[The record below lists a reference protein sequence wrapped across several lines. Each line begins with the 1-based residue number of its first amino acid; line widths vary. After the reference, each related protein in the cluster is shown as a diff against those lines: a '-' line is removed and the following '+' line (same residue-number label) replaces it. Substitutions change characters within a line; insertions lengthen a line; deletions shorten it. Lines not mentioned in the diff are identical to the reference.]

1 MIAPKTMSFSVNLL
15 AELQPRR
22 LLKIVPDLLAVSLLL
37 ALPVVVFWAFWAGN
51 PADRLMMK
59 GDILMQGYPSRFFV
73 HRLFNQGE
81 LPLWNPYQ
89 LAGMPLLGDVQVAVY
104 YLPNLALDLLYLG
117 RDLPY
122 QAFEGLVIAHYVLG
136 ALLFYGYL
144 RNLGLSTA
152 PALIGAIAFQFNGFF
167 VGHRGHYNMFGVVVW
182 IPGVMWMLDR
192 AWAQTGYTSRAI
204 LWTALAGLAL
214 SQMVMAGHPQLTMY
228 GVLFIIAYFG
238 YRWLE
243 GSAGWQNWWH
253 SSSPEK
259 LQHPL
264 VQKPLLFCVSGVLA
278 GAIAAVALLPTAELL
293 GRSMRSEP
301 TYRFSAEYSLLPRN
315 FVTLLMPE
323 FLDWS
328 GTEFRIYAGILTL
341 ALAVVAW
348 TVTRRSRSELRFY
361 LTVMI
366 AATVVALG
374 GFTVFQ
380 GFAYNYL
387 PGFGQVRV
395 SVRAF
400 FFANFALSVMAAF
413 GAETLLRQLDDLETT
428 RLAQLVRYG
437 RRLMVLGGAVAIL
450 LYLLLVWN
458 FEAIGEIF
466 YTRTVFTTVSSDQTF
481 AFLTQTTNQ
490 FLLFLTFFGATV
502 LLLWARWANRL
513 HGPKLGL
520 ALGLLIT
527 LDLATYAPSH
537 DTITADP
544 DQFAFTHKNFNVE
557 LYTDWWQIQDQE
569 QLIETLSQYLGPARL
584 DNNAEVLPNN
594 YSQVWSLPFNSGY
607 NILDLQARFDL
618 QHQWPLL
625 SNTQK
630 WDLFNVGY
638 ILAGPDVTDPPEV
651 GAAALLQNSM
661 GTLWQRANQPA
672 YATFNTGIRPMAA
685 PVTVNGWLDA
695 FPQSYQNRP
704 AVAASDASLRE
715 TLAKHWPEPL
725 NPDYYQ
731 IGRTGKYSPVDISV
745 LSGGKS
751 APYSAIVVNGE
762 TVSPEQRGLVMALID
777 PVTGEIIASDGFD
790 TYLSAAESDRFAA
803 AVSAVPAGTI
813 AALATYEEGTAK
825 LTDNARLALADLG
838 AVETL
843 RDQFGAAYALIGIK
857 GSNPGTALE
866 QLGPN
871 PIMLDVGIGAA
882 SLPTAETRLNLLE
895 YRPNQITLLVN
906 NPVPGLLTISEAVYP
921 GWTAFVNGQPTP
933 ILQANGLFRSVVLPA
948 ALDEQPH
955 EVTFVYAPASFRLGA
970 AVSVIGLSLVMGLLA
985 ANFIYSMH
993 SNSSLTGEKM
1003 QHITTADSSQSFNNK
1018 IIKLSTR
1025 LLQHREL
1032 KRLGKYGLVGA
1043 FGAVVDMTT
1052 LNTLI
1057 FALGWTSDSDKMIAN
1072 IISVSMAIISN
1083 YILNRMWTFPET
1095 RNRQAGI
1102 QFLQFVLVS
1111 LSGLLINSAIFYA
1124 ADQFFFS
1131 LFFSDLMAVQ
1141 LAKLVSI
1148 GIVMFWNFGINRVW
1162 TFQGV

>member
-1 MIAPKTMSFSVNLL
+1 MIAPKTMSLPVNLL
-15 AELQPRR
+15 TGLQPRR
-22 LLKIVPDLLAVSLLL
+22 LLKVVPDLLAVSLLL
-37 ALPVVVFWAFWAGN
+37 MLPVVVFWAFWAGN

-122 QAFEGLVIAHYVLG
+122 QAFEGLVIAHYMLG

-144 RNLGLSTA
+144 RNLGLSAA

-182 IPGVMWMLDR
+182 IPGVLWMFDR
-192 AWAQTGYTSRAI
+192 AWAQPGYTRRAI
-204 LWTALAGLAL
+204 MWTALAGLTL

-228 GVLFIIAYFG
+228 GVLFILTYFG

-243 GSAGWQNWWH
+243 GSAGWQNWRQ
-253 SSSPEK
+253 SPWSQK

-264 VQKPLLFCVSGVLA
+264 VQKPLLFGAGGMLA

-315 FVTLLMPE
+315 FITLLMPE

-341 ALAVVAW
+341 ALALVAW

-374 GFTVFQ
+374 GFTIFQ

-413 GAETLLRQLDDLETT
+413 GAETLLRQLDDMETT
-428 RLAQLVRYG
+428 RLAQLVRYS
-437 RRLMVLGGAVAIL
+437 RQLIALGGAVAIL

-458 FEAIGEIF
+458 FETIGEIF
-466 YTRTVFTTVSSDQTF
+466 YTRTVFTTVSPDQTF

-490 FLLFLTFFGATV
+490 FLLFLTFLGATV
-502 LLLWARWANRL
+502 LLLWARLANRL
-513 HGPKLGL
+513 HGSKLAL
-520 ALGLLIT
+520 ALGLLMT

-625 SNTQK
+625 TDTQK

-638 ILAGPDVTDPPEV
+638 IVTGPEVTDPPEAD
-651 GAAALLQNSM
+651 AAPLLQNSM
-661 GTLWQRANQPA
+661 GTLWQRADQPA
-672 YATFNTGIRPMAA
+672 YAQFNAGIRPMAA
-685 PVTVNGWLDA
+685 STTVNGWLNA
-695 FPQSYQNRP
+695 FPQSYQDRP
-704 AVAASDASLRE
+704 AVAAPDGSLRE
-715 TLAKHWPEPL
+715 TLAKQWPEPL

-751 APYSAIVVNGE
+751 APYSAIIVNGE
-762 TVSPEQRGLVMALID
+762 TVSPEQRGLIMALID
-777 PVTGEIIASDGFD
+777 PVTGEIIAGDGFD
-790 TYLSAAESDRFAA
+790 TYMSAAESDRFAA
-803 AVSAVPAGTI
+803 AVSAAPTGVI
-813 AALATYEEGTAK
+813 VALATYEEGTAQ
-825 LTDNARLALADLG
+825 LTDNARLALADVG
-838 AVETL
+838 AAEPL

-857 GSNPGTALE
+857 GSDPGTALE
-866 QLGPN
+866 QLSPN
-871 PIMLDVGIGAA
+871 PVILDVGIGAVP
-882 SLPTAETRLNLLE
+882 LPAAETSLNLLE
-895 YRPNQITLLVN
+895 YRPNRITLLVN

-921 GWTAFVNGQPTP
+921 GWTAFIDGQSAP

-948 ALDEQPH
+948 ALDDHPH
-955 EVTFVYAPASFRLGA
+955 EVTFVYTPASFRLGA
-970 AVSVIGLSLVMGLLA
+970 AVSVMGLSLVIGLLVA
-985 ANFIYSMH
+985 SFIYSMS
-993 SNSSLTGEKM
+993 SNSSSTGETM
-1003 QHITTADSSQSFNNK
+1003 QHITAPASSGSFNDK
-1018 IIKLSTR
+1018 IVKLSTR
-1025 LLQHREL
+1025 LSQHKEL
-1032 KRLGKYGLVGA
+1032 KQFGKYGLVGT
-1043 FGAVVDMTT
+1043 FGAVVDLTT

-1057 FALGWTSDSDKMIAN
+1057 FALGWSDDSGKMTAN
-1072 IISVSMAIISN
+1072 IISVSLAIISN
-1083 YILNRMWTFPET
+1083 YTLNRLWTFPEA
-1095 RNRQAGI
+1095 RNRQASL
-1102 QFLQFVLVS
+1102 QFIQFVLVS
-1111 LSGLLINSAIFYA
+1111 LSGLLINSGIFYA

-1131 LFFSDLMAVQ
+1131 LFFPDLVAVQ
-1141 LAKLVSI
+1141 LAKLAAI
-1148 GIVMFWNFGINRVW
+1148 GIVMFWNFGVNRIW